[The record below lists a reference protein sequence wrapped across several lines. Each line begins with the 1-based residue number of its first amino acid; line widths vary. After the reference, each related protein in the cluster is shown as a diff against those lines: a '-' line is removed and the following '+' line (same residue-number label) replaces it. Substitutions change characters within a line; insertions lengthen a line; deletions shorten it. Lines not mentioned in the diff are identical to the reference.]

1 MACSVPLATAGVAA
15 GAADVAADAAGLL
28 GPDGGVGEF
37 VDDEHPAS
45 KIAAEATMPSPAR
58 QAAVRVETCN
68 MAVPFTTME

>member
-1 MACSVPLATAGVAA
+1 MACSVPLVTAGVAA

-28 GPDGGVGEF
+28 GPDGDVGEF

-58 QAAVRVETCN
+58 QAA
-68 MAVPFTTME
+68 A